1 MNIIP
6 IFYDFTNIFNEKMST
21 NINPLNLEQKIIETG
36 DDFTLKLYE
45 DYLSFLDRCFKYS
58 TDRLEK
64 YIVKETTLKTL
75 TSSIGNITFTSTRYI
90 DRETKKSYYPIR
102 DILNLKAYQ
111 RMTNEAEHTITKYA
125 MENNMSQAAKHALRN
140 TPISRSTVSKKVAKL
155 NGSIKEDIKKS
166 TNQPD
171 VLYIEID
178 EIHANL
184 QHGGNQICP
193 CAIVHEGYKEDFVK
207 RKELKNIHYFASAK
221 LSYEELAE
229 VIYDYID
236 KKYDIYKF
244 KRIFV
249 SGDGLIA
256 SKKLNDIFPNSKFV
270 FDPFHYRRKH
280 LGYIFKNNK
289 ILINMA
295 DSYIKNNQ
303 LDEFN
308 ELVKIQIRDYPEQEN
323 KIREHAKCIIKNIE
337 YIQNQN
343 DELYKCPC
351 SMEGHVNHGFA
362 RYITSSP
369 FGFSLNGLNNKLKL
383 LVYKAN
389 KVDLTIEDYMS
400 LKYGKDSYIEI
411 NKNINK
417 LLNVK
422 IDKSLLNKKDIET
435 NINIKMSFLSSGNNL
450 FKTMKNLISID
461 NNIRFI

>member
-1 MNIIP
+1 MCTLFRIQR
-6 IFYDFTNIFNEKMST
+6 T

-58 TDRLEK
+58 SDRLEK

-221 LSYEELAE
+221 LSYEELVE

-236 KKYDIYKF
+236 NKYDIYKF

-303 LDEFN
+303 IDEFN

-337 YIQNQN
+337 YIKNQN

-389 KVDLTIEDYMS
+389 KVDLTIEDYMN

-422 IDKSLLNKKDIET
+422 IDKSLLSKKDIET

-450 FKTMKNLISID
+450 FKTMKDLISID

>member
-6 IFYDFTNIFNEKMST
+6 IFYEFTNIFNEKMST

-58 TDRLEK
+58 SDRLEK

-221 LSYEELAE
+221 LSYEELVE

-236 KKYDIYKF
+236 NKYDIYKF

-303 LDEFN
+303 IDEFN

-337 YIQNQN
+337 YIKNQN

-389 KVDLTIEDYMS
+389 KVDLTIEDYMN

-422 IDKSLLNKKDIET
+422 IDKSLLSKKDIET

-450 FKTMKNLISID
+450 FKTMKDLISID

>member
-1 MNIIP
+1 M
-6 IFYDFTNIFNEKMST
+6 K
-21 NINPLNLEQKIIETG
+21 
-36 DDFTLKLYE
+36 LK
-45 DYLSFLDRCFKYS
+45 R
-58 TDRLEK
+58 
-64 YIVKETTLKTL
+64 
-75 TSSIGNITFTSTRYI
+75 
-90 DRETKKSYYPIR
+90 
-102 DILNLKAYQ
+102 
-111 RMTNEAEHTITKYA
+111 
-125 MENNMSQAAKHALRN
+125 
-140 TPISRSTVSKKVAKL
+140 
-155 NGSIKEDIKKS
+155 
-166 TNQPD
+166 
-171 VLYIEID
+171 
-178 EIHANL
+178 
-184 QHGGNQICP
+184 
-193 CAIVHEGYKEDFVK
+193 
-207 RKELKNIHYFASAK
+207 
-221 LSYEELAE
+221 
-229 VIYDYID
+229 
-236 KKYDIYKF
+236 YKF

-256 SKKLNDIFPNSKFV
+256 SKNLNDIFPNFKFV
-270 FDPFHYRRKH
+270 FDPFHYCRKH

-303 LDEFN
+303 IDEFN

-389 KVDLTIEDYMS
+389 KVDLTIEDYMN

-450 FKTMKNLISID
+450 FKTMKDLISID

>member
-1 MNIIP
+1 M
-6 IFYDFTNIFNEKMST
+6 
-21 NINPLNLEQKIIETG
+21 
-36 DDFTLKLYE
+36 
-45 DYLSFLDRCFKYS
+45 
-58 TDRLEK
+58 
-64 YIVKETTLKTL
+64 
-75 TSSIGNITFTSTRYI
+75 
-90 DRETKKSYYPIR
+90 
-102 DILNLKAYQ
+102 NLKAYQ

-221 LSYEELAE
+221 LSYEELVE

-303 LDEFN
+303 IDEFN

-337 YIQNQN
+337 YIKNQN

-389 KVDLTIEDYMS
+389 KVDLTIEDYMN

-422 IDKSLLNKKDIET
+422 IDKSLLSKKDIET

-450 FKTMKNLISID
+450 FKTMKDLISID